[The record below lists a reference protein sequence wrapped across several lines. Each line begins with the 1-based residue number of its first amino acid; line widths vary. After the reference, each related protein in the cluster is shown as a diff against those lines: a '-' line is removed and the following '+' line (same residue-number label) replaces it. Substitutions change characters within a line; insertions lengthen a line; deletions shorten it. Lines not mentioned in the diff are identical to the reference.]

1 MRLQTLCR
9 RPELQHAV
17 AALGEA
23 DGIVAGIP
31 VYAAGAVGSAGGTE
45 LTIDSTLTSC
55 ASDRRVGYL
64 TVGMP
69 AMAAEVSSRRS
80 GTTRSA
86 ARTSSRGGG

>member
-1 MRLQTLCR
+1 M
-9 RPELQHAV
+9 
-17 AALGEA
+17 
-23 DGIVAGIP
+23 AGIP